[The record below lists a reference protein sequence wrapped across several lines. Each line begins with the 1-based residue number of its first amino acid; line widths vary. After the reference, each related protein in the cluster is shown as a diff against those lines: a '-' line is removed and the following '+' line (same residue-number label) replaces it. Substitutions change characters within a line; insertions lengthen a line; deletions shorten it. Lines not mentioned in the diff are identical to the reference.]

1 MLARTRS
8 LTLAVLSGSKIKVAP
23 VSIAPVDE
31 TADNPGT
38 EVAQAPEA
46 SDVELVARAVGGE
59 EDAFEELLNRHRR
72 RVARV
77 ALLPAARADRGGRA
91 GELHQSLLRA
101 AGVHQPPRGVLR
113 LLDRAHRLQL
123 LLRRAAPPEAQA
135 RKRAQRSHRG

>member
-31 TADNPGT
+31 TADTPGT

-59 EDAFEELLNRHRR
+59 EGAFEELFNRHRR
-72 RVARV
+72 RVALIASRFFPQREQIEEV
-77 ALLPAARADRGGRA
+77 VQEG
-91 GELHQSLLRA
+91 
-101 AGVHQPPRGVLR
+101 
-113 LLDRAHRLQL
+113 LDRKSTR
-123 LLRRAAPPEAQA
+123 
-135 RKRAQRSHRG
+135 